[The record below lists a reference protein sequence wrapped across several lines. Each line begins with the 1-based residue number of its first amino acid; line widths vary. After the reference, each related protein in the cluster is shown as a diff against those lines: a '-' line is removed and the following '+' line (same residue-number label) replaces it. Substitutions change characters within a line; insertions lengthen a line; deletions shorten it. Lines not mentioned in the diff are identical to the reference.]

1 MNAYTKLSH
10 DFAALSRNLT
20 DIEKERRERDLRL
33 AARRQEL
40 LQENLRQTKERL
52 VQKALWWVSPASW
65 SVVFVAGF
73 FMTDWLLGKIDNLLG
88 YMGL

>member
-20 DIEKERRERDLRL
+20 DIEKERRERQRRI

-40 LQENLRQTKERL
+40 LQENFRQTKRRL

-65 SVVFVAGF
+65 TVVFVVGF
-73 FMTDWLLGKIDNLLG
+73 FMTDWLLSQIDSFLG
-88 YMGL
+88 YIGL